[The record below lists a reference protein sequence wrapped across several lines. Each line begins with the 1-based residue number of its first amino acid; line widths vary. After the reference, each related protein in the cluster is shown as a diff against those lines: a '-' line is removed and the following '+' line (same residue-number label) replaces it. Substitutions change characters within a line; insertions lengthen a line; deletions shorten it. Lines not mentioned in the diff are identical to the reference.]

1 MKIKTALIL
10 CAGFGKRL
18 NPITLST
25 PKPLLK
31 VNNLSML
38 ENCINM
44 IVSLG
49 IKKIILNTFHL
60 SEQIDNFLKDKNFS
74 VDIKKV
80 EDGKEILN
88 TGGGILNMI
97 NNSQDDDYL
106 IFNPDTLWKE
116 NYLNEINQMQKF
128 YYSNQLNNIL
138 LVVNKD
144 LSYDKNLIGD
154 FQLKDNLLSK
164 NSDKNFIYIG
174 CQILNKSLF
183 KKYKINNFPISKV
196 WNELLNKKQ
205 LNGFESSNKFYHL
218 SNLEIFKKTKRLL
231 ALSLSRYLQLFIS
244 NFLLNSINKGFPV
257 GISKSDICLLS
268 NLNKYLHKARIEFP

>member
-116 NYLNEINQMQKF
+116 NYLNEINKMQSF
-128 YYSNQLNNIL
+128 YYSNQLSNIL
-138 LVVNKD
+138 LVANKN
-144 LSYDKNLIGD
+144 LSYDKNLRGD

-164 NSDKNFIYIG
+164 N
-174 CQILNKSLF
+174 
-183 KKYKINNFPISKV
+183 
-196 WNELLNKKQ
+196 
-205 LNGFESSNKFYHL
+205 
-218 SNLEIFKKTKRLL
+218 
-231 ALSLSRYLQLFIS
+231 
-244 NFLLNSINKGFPV
+244 
-257 GISKSDICLLS
+257 
-268 NLNKYLHKARIEFP
+268 

>member
-49 IKKIILNTFHL
+49 IKKIILNTYHL

-116 NYLNEINQMQKF
+116 NYLNEINQMQNF

-164 NSDKNFIYIG
+164 NSDKSFIYIG

-218 SNLEIFKKTKRLL
+218 SNLEIFKKLKD
-231 ALSLSRYLQLFIS
+231 F
-244 NFLLNSINKGFPV
+244 
-257 GISKSDICLLS
+257 
-268 NLNKYLHKARIEFP
+268 